1 MQQKFFNAGLG
12 YDPYN
17 TTNAVL
23 QAKLTVR
30 NFHGPLTAVA
40 YRSQRKWDFLPGLS
54 TAEKI
59 KHWGKV

>member
-1 MQQKFFNAGLG
+1 MNRKIFNSALG

-23 QAKLTVR
+23 QCKMLVR

-40 YRSQRKWDFLPGLS
+40 YRSQRNWDFLPGIS
-54 TAEKI
+54 AAEKI
-59 KHWGKV
+59 THWSK